1 MRGTIELEED
11 DEAFVTSL
19 VAVGRYESPDAVI
32 QQAVKLVRLQEE
44 RRAELHAAIA
54 RGVADADAGRVTP
67 AEEIFAKLIARYQSM
82 AQAQEKRT
90 APGGAARS
98 QY

>member
-32 QQAVKLVRLQEE
+32 QQAVKLVRL
-44 RRAELHAAIA
+44 RKNDAPSCMLRSRAGSRMPMPAAS
-54 RGVADADAGRVTP
+54 RQP
-67 AEEIFAKLIARYQSM
+67 
-82 AQAQEKRT
+82 KRSS
-90 APGGAARS
+90 PS
-98 QY
+98 

>member
-19 VAVGRYESPDAVI
+19 VAAGLYESPGAVI

-44 RRAELHAAIA
+44 RRAEFHAAIA
-54 RGVADADAGRVTP
+54 RGIADADAGRVTP
-67 AEEIFAKLIARYQSM
+67 AEEVFARLIAKYEAM
-82 AQAQEKRT
+82 AQAAE
-90 APGGAARS
+90 
-98 QY
+98 